1 MAETKIAT
9 EVDLARINEIV
20 AEYNQQKWALIP
32 LLQKIQDEIG
42 YIPPQSIPIVAKA
55 LGLFPSQVQGVISF
69 YTQLYTEPRGKKVV
83 RVCRGTACHV
93 RGGKTIL
100 KLVKQHLGIE
110 EGQTTPDLEYTLETV
125 ACIGV
130 CALAP
135 NIVVGDRVYGRMNP
149 KKVEQLFKTPS
160 RHSEQSEESQTWV
173 GCPTSGNLPTQ
184 GKLGE
189 ESRGG

>member
-1 MAETKIAT
+1 MNKAMVVT
-9 EVDLARINEIV
+9 EADQARINAIV
-20 AEYNQQKWALIP
+20 AEYSRQKWALIP
-32 LLQKIQDEIG
+32 LLQKIQSELG
-42 YIPPQSIPIVAKA
+42 YIPPESIPVIARA
-55 LGLFPSQVQGVISF
+55 WGLFPSQVQGVISF
-69 YTQLYTEPRGKKVV
+69 YAQLYTEPRGKTTV

-135 NIVVGDRVYGRMNP
+135 NIVVGGRVHGHLNP
-149 KKVEQLFKTPS
+149 KKVEQLFRKDN
-160 RHSEQSEESQTWV
+160 
-173 GCPTSGNLPTQ
+173 G
-184 GKLGE
+184 
-189 ESRGG
+189 

>member
-1 MAETKIAT
+1 MDKEGVIR
-9 EVDLARINEIV
+9 EVDLAQINGIV
-20 AEYNQQKWALIP
+20 SEYSHQKWALIP
-32 LLQKIQDEIG
+32 LLQRIQGEFG
-42 YIPPQSIPIVAKA
+42 YIPPQSVPLIARS

-69 YTQLYTEPRGKKVV
+69 YTQLYTQPRGRNVV

-110 EGQTTPDLEYTLETV
+110 EGETSPDFEYTLETV

-135 NIVVGDRVYGRMNP
+135 NMVVADHVHGHMNP
-149 KKVEQLFKTPS
+149 KKVEQLFRNRERK
-160 RHSEQSEESQTWV
+160 E
-173 GCPTSGNLPTQ
+173 
-184 GKLGE
+184 
-189 ESRGG
+189 

>member
-1 MAETKIAT
+1 MQGEDRKNLMMSEQRIITRNDQEQVRKTIA
-9 EVDLARINEIV
+9 DL
-20 AEYNQQKWALIP
+20 QDQSWPLIP
-32 LLQKIQDEIG
+32 ILEKVQEEWG
-42 YIPPQSIPIVAKA
+42 YIPPEFIPIIAQA

-69 YTQLYTEPRGKKVV
+69 YAQLYTEPRGRKVV

-100 KLVKQHLGIE
+100 KLVKRHLDIE

-135 NIVVGDRVYGRMNP
+135 NIVIGGKTYGHMNP
-149 KKVEQLFKTPS
+149 KKVEQL
-160 RHSEQSEESQTWV
+160 
-173 GCPTSGNLPTQ
+173 
-184 GKLGE
+184 LGHPK
-189 ESRGG
+189 GGG